1 MSNIDWAEYTRQ
13 HQEREDAYRATL
25 TPAQRATTASTSA
38 RLPTAPP
45 ARGNHDHY
53 SRRRRDSLVFPYLPD
68 LTVLAR
74 DVPQLEDIEFIP
86 CAGRLAD
93 RRVPF
98 AAAQ

>member
-1 MSNIDWAEYTRQ
+1 MAPGTDAFQWATRTS
-13 HQEREDAYRATL
+13 HHNSGPVNRISSRAAAGHSVVNAAIMTTPHDDAETR
-25 TPAQRATTASTSA
+25 
-38 RLPTAPP
+38 
-45 ARGNHDHY
+45 
-53 SRRRRDSLVFPYLPD
+53 LVFPYLPD